1 MFGKGCQLRKNR
13 VVLQESRTIFFNN
26 SKGKVDVDDFTFGM
40 WKSELQK
47 ELSSF
52 WESMKR

>member
-1 MFGKGCQLRKNR
+1 MGNTVINNNGMQLGENIQNLSKDEINEDID
-13 VVLQESRTIFFNN
+13 ES
-26 SKGKVDVDDFTFGM
+26 TFIM

-52 WESMKR
+52 WEIMNRF